1 MDSTWSI
8 KMATPKTIFANPA
21 SIQVYLKMA
30 AHPAASLRYIR
41 QRPIQDGSQNYKMA
55 RTYIFFQ
62 DGGPSIMYWLKNGRP
77 YYTTLH
83 RNRRFKVS
91 RYRIDP
97 SVRMNV
103 KPEAER
109 CLVDGTTRESRK
121 YVTGAADS
129 RQDNVLCITV
139 IIDHHRLKK
148 SIASHMNNIFKKYN
162 CRKCFIHRGSKEAHL
177 FAHARHKKTT
187 YKGTPTEAE
196 HALQGK

>member
-1 MDSTWSI
+1 
-8 KMATPKTIFANPA
+8 
-21 SIQVYLKMA
+21 
-30 AHPAASLRYIR
+30 
-41 QRPIQDGSQNYKMA
+41 
-55 RTYIFFQ
+55 
-62 DGGPSIMYWLKNGRP
+62 MYWLKNGRP

-129 RQDNVLCITV
+129 R
-139 IIDHHRLKK
+139 
-148 SIASHMNNIFKKYN
+148 
-162 CRKCFIHRGSKEAHL
+162 
-177 FAHARHKKTT
+177 
-187 YKGTPTEAE
+187 
-196 HALQGK
+196 